1 MDITY
6 KINRSRKRK
15 RTISLQISDNSELV
29 IAAPYFTPIGEINRF
44 VQEKQN
50 WIHKTIQKH
59 TEDSIKNKAKEYNTG
74 ELFFYLGESY
84 PLEVFFEPFEHVGL
98 VFWNNC
104 FYLNARDCS
113 TYQFPHT
120 SLRKLQFHNKDL
132 RKHYFISWYK
142 KKAYDFIRQR
152 VDFFSGML
160 KLQHGNLKIT
170 SAEKRWGS
178 CSADDNLSFSFR
190 LIMAPLAVIDYVIV
204 HELMHIKEKNHSAAF
219 WKLIE
224 VVMPKYK
231 IHRRWLK
238 DNNHKFI
245 L

>member
-1 MDITY
+1 MN
-6 KINRSRKRK
+6 INYTVKRSRKRK
-15 RTISLQISDNSELV
+15 RTISLQISDKSELV

-44 VQEKQN
+44 VQEKQS
-50 WIHKTIQKH
+50 WINKTIQRHK
-59 TEDSIKNKAKEYNTG
+59 EEAIRNKAKEYITG
-74 ELFFYLGESY
+74 EMFYYLGESF
-84 PLEVFFEPFEHVGL
+84 PLEVFFEQNERKGL
-98 VFWNNC
+98 VFWGNR
-104 FYLNARDCS
+104 FYLNTADA
-113 TYQFPHT
+113 TEKGIF
-120 SLRKLQFHNKDL
+120 
-132 RKHYFISWYK
+132 YFVSWYK
-142 KKAYDFIRQR
+142 KKAREYINQH
-152 VDFFSGML
+152 VDFFSREIGVL
-160 KLQHGNLKIT
+160 PRKIKIT

-190 LIMAPLAVIDYVIV
+190 LIMAPPDIIDYVIV

-224 VVMPKYK
+224 VVMPEYK